1 MRKVMFA
8 MNISIDGC
16 YGHTHF
22 SPTDEL
28 MGYFTRLMHN
38 TGLIVYGRKTYE
50 LMVPYW
56 PEVAKNRLD
65 RPCDIAFADAM
76 VPIEK
81 IVLSRTLKNA
91 AENTRIVS
99 ENPEGL
105 ISELKQQ
112 PGKKIAFSSPSLLSR
127 MLALGLVDELYL
139 VVHPVLVGENKRLF
153 QNFLVPEKFNF
164 QLQHTQLFKSGA
176 IALHYQKTNNS
187 STYHEC
193 ASLK

>member
-1 MRKVMFA
+1 

-16 YGHTHF
+16 YEHTQ
-22 SPTDEL
+22 STPDEEL
-28 MGYFTRLMHN
+28 MEYFTRLMQD

-56 PEVAKNRLD
+56 PEVAKNRSD

-76 VPIEK
+76 TPIEK

-99 ENPEGL
+99 EDPEGL
-105 ISELKQQ
+105 IRELKQQ
-112 PGKKIAFSSPSLLSR
+112 SGKKIALSSTSLLPR
-127 MLALGLVDELYL
+127 LLGSGLIDELYL

-153 QNFLVPEKFNF
+153 QNFLVPEKLNF
-164 QLQHTQLFKSGA
+164 QLEHTQLFKSGA
-176 IALHYQKTNNS
+176 IALHYQKN
-187 STYHEC
+187 E
-193 ASLK
+193 

>member
-8 MNISIDGC
+8 INISIDGC
-16 YGHTHF
+16 YEHTHF
-22 SPTDEL
+22 SPDEEL
-28 MGYFTRLMHN
+28 MDYFTRLMLD

-56 PEVAKNRLD
+56 PEVAKNQSGTPD
-65 RPCDIAFADAM
+65 DIAFAEAM

-105 ISELKQQ
+105 IRELKQQ
-112 PGKKIAFSSPSLLSR
+112 PGKKIAFSSTSLLPR
-127 MLALGLVDELYL
+127 LLAPGLIDELYL
-139 VVHPVLVGENKRLF
+139 IVHPVLVGEGKRLF
-153 QNFLVPEKFNF
+153 ENFIVPEQLNF
-164 QLQHTQLFKSGA
+164 KLAHTRVFKSGV
-176 IALHYQKTNNS
+176 IALHYQKN
-187 STYHEC
+187 E
-193 ASLK
+193 

>member
-22 SPTDEL
+22 NPSEEL
-28 MGYFTRLMHN
+28 MGYFTRLMQD

-56 PEVAKNRLD
+56 PEVAKNRSD

-76 VPIEK
+76 TPIEK

-99 ENPEGL
+99 EDPEGL

-112 PGKKIAFSSPSLLSR
+112 PGKKIALSSTSLLPG
-127 MLALGLVDELYL
+127 LLGLGLIDELYL
-139 VVHPVLVGENKRLF
+139 IVHPVLVGENKRLF
-153 QNFLVPEKFNF
+153 ENFFVPEKLNF
-164 QLQHTQLFKSGA
+164 QLEHTQLFKSGA
-176 IALHYQKTNNS
+176 IALHYHKN
-187 STYHEC
+187 E
-193 ASLK
+193 